1 MSGALH
7 RLHEAGLHQKNGGPN
22 IVTMAGAGAV
32 VGLHYLAPNGVKSKT
47 RFCPEALQNTIN
59 FGVSDALFE
68 MFPVNYKVF
77 TKAGPSADRFNE
89 VWYSFSEVKE
99 ALYQSGMSD
108 DEALM
113 ADTLLFAGAMM
124 CPSDVDYLSQGVCGH
139 AQFIEELVDF
149 DALQDIDPN
158 DIEIEINAFSIED
171 QEIVDFTN
179 YERHPDKT
187 PVLDARGR
195 YRRKAITPDHLRAA
209 LAFPFLRAPYKIG
222 DRHYFEGAAI
232 QSLNDYEVKDA
243 KEIEWFLVLDPLQRS
258 MIGMPQNLWDAYALS
273 IIMPTAGLT
282 ELGRFILEFRRMVPR
297 LMRAQP
303 QLATIADALG
313 GLPENQ
319 RLSTLETMLLIEATR
334 TSALYFSDFTIPKDK
349 VRGTWGWSRSSMKD
363 LFEIGRR
370 SGADLVLEM
379 QKNGHL

>member
-1 MSGALH
+1 
-7 RLHEAGLHQKNGGPN
+7 
-22 IVTMAGAGAV
+22 
-32 VGLHYLAPNGVKSKT
+32 
-47 RFCPEALQNTIN
+47 
-59 FGVSDALFE
+59 
-68 MFPVNYKVF
+68 
-77 TKAGPSADRFNE
+77 
-89 VWYSFSEVKE
+89 
-99 ALYQSGMSD
+99 
-108 DEALM
+108 
-113 ADTLLFAGAMM
+113 
-124 CPSDVDYLSQGVCGH
+124 
-139 AQFIEELVDF
+139 
-149 DALQDIDPN
+149 
-158 DIEIEINAFSIED
+158 
-171 QEIVDFTN
+171 
-179 YERHPDKT
+179 
-187 PVLDARGR
+187 
-195 YRRKAITPDHLRAA
+195 

-319 RLSTLETMLLIEATR
+319 RLSTLETMLLIEATG